1 MRFNSRR
8 SEGLNLKGAGMKKI
22 IHQYRQ
28 MSLLQCTSY
37 HIHPKFE
44 AKPRASTGPE
54 KMVRGWADPNFF
66 KFLKLRPPESL
77 ST

>member
-1 MRFNSRR
+1 MGLAQNS
-8 SEGLNLKGAGMKKI
+8 MT
-22 IHQYRQ
+22 H
-28 MSLLQCTSY
+28 CTSY